1 MKKADF
7 GPPFSFSTRTADHP
21 HSGIGDDAVKSV
33 SMAAYNHTQPGNASR
48 FSLGAMFVLVLFAA
62 VMVGPRDPQAIWT
75 FGLIALLLFVT
86 LLLFH
91 CLTVEIARGYLRLKF
106 GVGLI
111 RKSFR
116 IKEIE
121 NAEPIRT
128 RWWYGWGIR
137 LTPHGWLFSV
147 SGFDA
152 VKITLRNGRRYAI
165 GTDEP
170 DKLIAAIEAAGRY
183 S

>member
-1 MKKADF
+1 
-7 GPPFSFSTRTADHP
+7 
-21 HSGIGDDAVKSV
+21 
-33 SMAAYNHTQPGNASR
+33 MATYNHTQPGNASR
-48 FSLGAMFVLVLFAA
+48 FSLGALFVLVIFAT
-62 VMVGPRDPQAIWT
+62 VMLGPRDPEAIRV
-75 FGLIALLLFVT
+75 FGVIALLLFAV
-86 LLLFH
+86 LLMFH
-91 CLTVEIARGYLRLKF
+91 SLTVEIARGYLRLKF
-106 GVGLI
+106 GLGLI

-121 NAEPIRT
+121 HAEPIRT

-152 VKITLRNGRRYAI
+152 VKITLRNGRHYAI